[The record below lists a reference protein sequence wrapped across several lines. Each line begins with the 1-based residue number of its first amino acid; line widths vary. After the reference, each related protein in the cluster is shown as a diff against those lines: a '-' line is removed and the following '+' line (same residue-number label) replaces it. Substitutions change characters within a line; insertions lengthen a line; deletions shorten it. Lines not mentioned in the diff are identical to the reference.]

1 MQKQR
6 LQTIPKNEQRINMVK
21 KSKKMQRGSSSATA
35 ASNSFGLDKI
45 DKPGCGHRRRQS
57 GGGRKR
63 LSSKTG
69 PSRKQP
75 KAQVSENNGLG
86 DSVDLQELDG
96 LIKQVEMLKKKLR
109 DLFMRTQEIR
119 SRN

>member
-1 MQKQR
+1 M
-6 LQTIPKNEQRINMVK
+6 K

-35 ASNSFGLDKI
+35 ASNSSSLDKI
-45 DKPGCGHRRRQS
+45 DKQELGRRRRQS
-57 GGGRKR
+57 GDGSLR

-69 PSRKQP
+69 PSRKQS
-75 KAQVSENNGLG
+75 KAQVSENNGLS

-96 LIKQVEMLKKKLR
+96 LVKQVEMLKKKIR
-109 DLFMRTQEIR
+109 DLFMRAQEIR